1 MKKLDDVTSSQK
13 HFSDKFGLGYTGG
26 SSSSANVNKEMK
38 FVKARE
44 PVVVA
49 STPEKVKDEKKK
61 NVANQRVLNKPHN
74 QSVAR
79 TEAKGKSLHKS
90 QRSPRVQ
97 HLCHHCGQQ
106 GHTRPNF
113 HKLRTLKNASDQRSK
128 RPKNDKR
135 NWTVEQSR
143 GQDGDSGVMD
153 VMKMELSLQTHMS
166 CG

>member
-1 MKKLDDVTSSQK
+1 M
-13 HFSDKFGLGYTGG
+13 GYTRG

-44 PVVVA
+44 PVVAA

-90 QRSPRVQ
+90 
-97 HLCHHCGQQ
+97 
-106 GHTRPNF
+106 
-113 HKLRTLKNASDQRSK
+113 
-128 RPKNDKR
+128 
-135 NWTVEQSR
+135 
-143 GQDGDSGVMD
+143 
-153 VMKMELSLQTHMS
+153 
-166 CG
+166 